1 MDLDLATRLDHRMDS
16 LMKTLLERLAELEMR
31 TAKLEA
37 EVEHLKFLLRQ
48 KNVIREQTATPSYL
62 QEYRLH
68 HG

>member
-1 MDLDLATRLDHRMDS
+1 
-16 LMKTLLERLAELEMR
+16 MKTLLERLAELEMR

-48 KNVIREQTATPSYL
+48 KNVIREQTASPPSYL

>member
-1 MDLDLATRLDHRMDS
+1 MDS

-37 EVEHLKFLLRQ
+37 EIEHLKFLLRQ
-48 KNVIREQTATPSYL
+48 KNVIREQTAPTSTL